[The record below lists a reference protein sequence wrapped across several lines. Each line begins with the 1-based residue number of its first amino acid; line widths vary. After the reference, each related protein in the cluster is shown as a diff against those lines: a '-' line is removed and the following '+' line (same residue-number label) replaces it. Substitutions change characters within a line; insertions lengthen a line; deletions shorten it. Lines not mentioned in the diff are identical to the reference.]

1 MLQDCSECD
10 RLWAAYVQVRREH
23 VALVSRICAWSLG
36 RRRQWPQHRGEK
48 PQSVRLGHGCP
59 HPTKT

>member
-23 VALVSRICAWSLG
+23 LRIKGSLQAAVDTRTTPPLEAAMPSG
-36 RRRQWPQHRGEK
+36 PDPG
-48 PQSVRLGHGCP
+48 
-59 HPTKT
+59 